1 MAKISRHV
9 ARAPSIAPGHEQSAS
24 QVPTLLAPGR
34 GLAGTWSSSVTPL
47 LRFLLVL
54 LFAFGLMYIYLS
66 QLSTVAN
73 ITYQIDDMKVTA
85 TVLEH
90 TNAQLAGQVAAQN
103 APGEIEQAARARG
116 MVPAATP
123 VFVAAP
129 GSAAPANA
137 GGESGLAQPA
147 LP

>member
-1 MAKISRHV
+1 MISRTV
-9 ARAPSIAPGHEQSAS
+9 AQAPSFAPGHEQSAS
-24 QVPTLLAPGR
+24 QDLTLFLPGR

-54 LFAFGLMYIYLS
+54 LFAFGLMCIYLS
-66 QLSTVAN
+66 QLSTVTK
-73 ITYQIDDMKVTA
+73 ITYQIDDMKVTT

-103 APGEIEQAARARG
+103 APRKIEDAARARG

-129 GSAAPANA
+129 DSAAPANT
-137 GGESGLAQPA
+137 GGESGLALPA